1 MSAGT
6 GDWILATEQA
16 GGSRHFDALA
26 LPVSFGGDAGNDLV
40 LADVTGSVQIDQLD
54 GVFFVQPSRGTTNAR
69 FDGERLTRSRR
80 IKDGSVIALD
90 TARLTCRL
98 HDGRLSVGIEAQIT
112 AGDTAPPDI
121 AALTR
126 EDPEAVTVSPI
137 AFRRKAEPEASM
149 RSRLPNRTA
158 LAIYAAFVVLT
169 VLAWFAFTAKSVR
182 FEFTP
187 AAAETFE
194 LPGTWFKFNLGERWL
209 LRDGE
214 HRVTATLPGYYPID
228 QPVDVGDLTNQ
239 IVELEFV
246 RLPGLIAFA
255 TEPATTAEVRLD
267 GELIG
272 NAPLTD
278 FEVRPGMHQVQFTAE
293 RYLSELVT
301 VEVAGGHEKQAVTA
315 TLTPSWA
322 PVTLSSSPAG
332 AEIRV
337 DGRPIGATPAVL
349 ELTAGERQVEVVLAG
364 YNAWT
369 RQIRV
374 VADEPQTIPE
384 IALELADGR
393 LAVDTTPAD
402 ASLSRNGE
410 FLGRTP
416 RDLRLAPNV
425 SHALTVAKP
434 GYEPETVEIR
444 LAPGESRSLTV
455 ELEPQLGEIAIVST
469 PAGAE
474 IVIDDTVIGVTP
486 LTVERMTIEQ
496 RVAVRLEGY
505 AGQEQ
510 RVTPRPGFAQ
520 TVEFELERLDLASGG
535 GYPREITTGF
545 GQRMLSVPA
554 GSYQKGS
561 SRSEPDRR
569 QNEALI
575 PVQLTTAFYLAE
587 TEMTNAQFRE
597 HCSSSHDSGTFS
609 GQSLNQA
616 AQPVV
621 NVTVQQVYACLNKLS
636 IADGLQPVYVETGGM
651 LVPQRPLRNGYRL
664 PTDAEWEWA
673 ARAAGRGEADPLRFS
688 WGSQTAPP
696 ADRVENIAD
705 LSAENILE
713 ETMISYTDG
722 MPVSGPVRSFEPNAV
737 GIFDMGGNVSEWVQ
751 DFYELQTSPSEEV
764 QVDPLGPATGTI
776 NVIRGPNWQS
786 FAVRRLRLS
795 YRDYDNAPR
804 PDVGFRVARNLQ

>member
-1 MSAGT
+1 MAERA
-6 GDWILATEQA
+6 GDWVLATEQA
-16 GGSRHFDALA
+16 GYSRHFDAVA
-26 LPVSFGGDAGNDLV
+26 LPVSFGGDASNDLV
-40 LADVTGSVQIDQLD
+40 LADVTGSVQIGQLD
-54 GVFFVQPSRGTTNAR
+54 GVFFVQPGRGTTNAR
-69 FDGERLTRSRR
+69 LDGERLTRSQR
-80 IKDGSVIALD
+80 INDGNVIALD

-98 HDGRLSVGIEAQIT
+98 RDGRMSVAIEARIT

-137 AFRRKAEPEASM
+137 AFRRKAEAEAPI

-187 AAAETFE
+187 AAASFD

-209 LRDGE
+209 LRNGE

-228 QPVDVGDLTNQ
+228 QTVDVGDLANQ
-239 IVELEFV
+239 VVAIEFV

-255 TEPATTAEVRLD
+255 TEPATAAEVRLN

-272 NAPLTD
+272 TAPLTD
-278 FEVRPGMHQVQFTAE
+278 IEVRPGTHQVQFTAE
-293 RYLSELVT
+293 RYLSKLVT

-315 TLTPSWA
+315 ALTPSWA
-322 PVTLSSSPAG
+322 PVSLSSSPAG

-337 DGRPIGATPAVL
+337 DGRPLGETPAVL
-349 ELTAGERQVEVVLAG
+349 ELTAGERQIEVVRAG
-364 YNAWT
+364 YNVWT

-374 VADEPQTIPE
+374 VADEPLTIPE
-384 IALELADGR
+384 IELELADGR
-393 LAVDTTPAD
+393 LAVDTTPPE
-402 ASLSRNGE
+402 ASVSRNGE

-416 RDLRLAPNV
+416 QDLRLAPNV

-434 GYEPETVEIR
+434 GYQPATIEIR
-444 LAPGESRSLTV
+444 LAPGESRSLNV

-486 LTVERMTIEQ
+486 LTIARMTIEQ

-520 TVEFELERLDLASGG
+520 TIEFDLERLDLATGS

-545 GQRMLSVPA
+545 GQRMLQVPS
-554 GSYQKGS
+554 GSYLKGS

-575 PVQLTTAFYLAE
+575 PVQLTQAFYLAE

-621 NVTVQQVYACLNKLS
+621 NVTVQQVYACLNRLS
-636 IADGLQPVYVETGGM
+636 QADGLQPVYGESSGV
-651 LVPQRPLRNGYRL
+651 LVPLRPLRNGYRL

-673 ARAAGRGEADPLRFS
+673 ARAAGRGEAEPLRFS
-688 WGSQTAPP
+688 WGQENAPP
-696 ADRVENIAD
+696 DDRVENIAD
-705 LSAENILE
+705 LSAEDILE
-713 ETMISYTDG
+713 LTLISYTDG
-722 MPVSGPVRSFEPNAV
+722 MPVSGPVRSFGPNAV
-737 GIFDMGGNVSEWVQ
+737 GLFDMGGNVSEWVQ
-751 DFYELQTSPSEEV
+751 DFYELQTTPGEEV
-764 QVDPLGPATGTI
+764 QVDPLGPPTGTI
-776 NVIRGPNWQS
+776 NVIRGPSWRS
-786 FAVRRLRLS
+786 ATVRLLRLS

-804 PDVGFRVARNLQ
+804 TDVGFRVARNLQ

>member
-1 MSAGT
+1 MTERA
-6 GDWILATEQA
+6 GDWILKTEQA
-16 GGSRHFDALA
+16 GGSRHFDAVA
-26 LPVSFGGDAGNDLV
+26 LPVSIGGEAGNDLV
-40 LADVTGSVQIDQLD
+40 LAHVAGSVRIDQLD

-69 FDGERLTRSRR
+69 LDGVRLTRSQRLN
-80 IKDGSVIALD
+80 DGSVIALD

-98 HDGRLSVGIEAQIT
+98 HDGRLTVGIEAQIT

-137 AFRRKAEPEASM
+137 AFRRQAEPEASM
-149 RSRLPNRTA
+149 RTRLPNRTA
-158 LAIYAAFVVLT
+158 LAIYGAFVVLT

-187 AAAETFE
+187 AAAETLE

-209 LRDGE
+209 LRNGE

-228 QPVDVGDLTNQ
+228 QPIDVGSLANQ
-239 IVELEFV
+239 VVALEFT
-246 RLPGLIAFA
+246 RLPGLITFA

-272 NAPLTD
+272 NAPLTNY
-278 FEVRPGMHQVQFTAE
+278 EVRPGTHQVQFTAE
-293 RYLSELVT
+293 RYLSELMT
-301 VEVAGGHEKQAVTA
+301 VEVTGGHERQTVTA

-322 PVTLSSSPAG
+322 PVSFSSSPPG

-337 DGRPIGATPAVL
+337 DGRPLGATPAVL
-349 ELTAGERQVEVVLAG
+349 ELTAGEREVEVVLAG
-364 YNAWT
+364 HNAWT
-369 RQIRV
+369 RQLRV

-393 LAVDTTPAD
+393 LAVDTTPGE
-402 ASLSRNGE
+402 ASVSRNGE

-425 SHALTVAKP
+425 NHALTVAKP
-434 GYEPETVEIR
+434 GFQPETIEIR

-474 IVIDDTVIGVTP
+474 IVIDDVVIGVTP
-486 LTVERMTIEQ
+486 LTLERMTIEQ

-520 TVEFELERLDLASGG
+520 TVEFDLERLDLASGS

-545 GQRMLSVPA
+545 GQRLLQVPA
-554 GSYQKGS
+554 GSFQKGS

-569 QNEALI
+569 QNEALV
-575 PVQLTTAFYLAE
+575 PVQLTQAFYLAE

-597 HCSSSHDSGTFS
+597 HCTSSHDSGSFS
-609 GQSLNQA
+609 TQSLNDA
-616 AQPVV
+616 AQPAV
-621 NVTVQQVYACLNKLS
+621 NVTPQQIYACLNKLS
-636 IADGLQPVYVETGGM
+636 IADGLQPVYTQVGGQ
-651 LVPQRPLRNGYRL
+651 LVPARPLRNGYRL

-673 ARAAGRGEADPLRFS
+673 SRVAGRGEAEPLRFS
-688 WGSQTAPP
+688 WGSDNAPP

-705 LSAENILE
+705 LSAESILE
-713 ETMISYTDG
+713 LTLISYTDG

-751 DFYELQTSPSEEV
+751 DFYELQTTPTEEV

-776 NVIRGPNWQS
+776 NVIRGPSWQS
-786 FAVRRLRLS
+786 ATVRRLRLS

-804 PDVGFRVARNLQ
+804 ADVGFRIARNLQ